1 MYSET
6 RQYYD
11 WASLPPSGK
20 DYLVVPHPAN
30 RAKPSLTVVPNGEMQ
45 AQLRSYGMSKINTEV
60 PVSGPFGYFV
70 TERKGSPSLVEFD
83 HVALRKGVKTPNFKA
98 RCATGEIIINP
109 YTTYFG
115 YISAD
120 PVVLGST
127 KNVQFSTSG
136 WCDSSYFNLA
146 RFYNGKSPFE
156 IINQVYWYDSS
167 ATSSNQQGMFKLNGK
182 VVSPVGNSSLNRVSQ
197 TFTDAGSFSDLTDI
211 SVSQVLA
218 DITTTSTTIS
228 VDDDV
233 VMEALEYANKGD
245 LDVLTALAELPE
257 TFQSI
262 IDGFKLLKKIF
273 GKAEAK
279 TILLHSRVPAIAR
292 AKAKNAHVKL
302 LAQKRKNFPPYE
314 KWIRRNRGSKDTS
327 VLAYNTARNDYLEN
341 FSDFERFYKRKEKL
355 YQHQA
360 RLEVADAIAS
370 VHLNAR
376 YNIATTVYTLQ
387 DIGDTI
393 LNYGL
398 EFKRYRGKKESAP
411 YDFSMWKTGATFDGE
426 NRRTE
431 RCFIKRQY
439 DVSSDLKK
447 LGRALMT
454 DVIVTGY
461 ELIKLW
467 SIIADWFFNIGNC
480 LRAINWNPQHLQ
492 QNSCYSVKTEIN
504 GVLSVPVTV
513 NGIPITCKAHV
524 TFNGYKRIKINP
536 SDSIIPKW
544 KPDFSLIRQ
553 IDALAFFWSSNRGTL
568 KNYYS
573 R

>member
-6 RQYYD
+6 RLYYD
-11 WASLPPSGK
+11 WSSLPPIGG
-20 DYLVVPHPAN
+20 DYLIVPHPADPL
-30 RAKPSLTVVPNGEMQ
+30 KPSLTFLSNGEVQ
-45 AQLRSYGMSKINTEV
+45 ASLRSYGMSKINTEV
-60 PVSGPFGYFV
+60 PALGPFGYFV
-70 TERKGSPSLVEFD
+70 TERKGTPSAVEFD
-83 HVALRKGVKTPNFKA
+83 RVTFKEGVKTPNFKA
-98 RCATGEIIINP
+98 RCTTGEIIINP

-120 PVVLGST
+120 SVLSESSKENQG
-127 KNVQFSTSG
+127 NVFG
-136 WCDSSYFNLA
+136 WYDSSYFNLST
-146 RFYNGKSPFE
+146 FYGDKSPFD
-156 IINQVYWYDSS
+156 IINQVYWYGDYASY
-167 ATSSNQQGMFKLNGK
+167 TDQRGMFKLGGK
-182 VVSPVGNSSLNRVSQ
+182 VASPVGGSPLPRISQ
-197 TFTDAGSFSDLTDI
+197 TFTEFGSFSDLTDI
-211 SVSQVLA
+211 SVSQVLS
-218 DITTTSTTIS
+218 DIATTSTEIS

-245 LDVLTALAELPE
+245 LDVLTALAELPD
-257 TFQSI
+257 TFQSV

-273 GKAEAK
+273 GKAEEK
-279 TILLHSRVPAIAR
+279 TILLHSRVPALAKT
-292 AKAKNAHVKL
+292 KAKNAHIKL
-302 LAQKRKNFPPYE
+302 LAQKRKKFPPYE
-314 KWIRRNRGSKDTS
+314 KWVRRNRGSKDTS

-341 FSDFERFYKRKEKL
+341 FSDFEQFYKRKEKL
-355 YQHQA
+355 YKHQA

-376 YNIATTVYTLQ
+376 YNIATTVYMLQ
-387 DIGDTI
+387 DLGDAI

-398 EFKRYRGKKESAP
+398 EFKRYRGKKETTP
-411 YDFSMWKTGATFDGE
+411 YDFSKWADGATFDGE
-426 NRRTE
+426 NRRIE

-454 DVIVTGY
+454 DVLVTGY

-513 NGIPITCKAHV
+513 NGKPITCKAHV

-553 IDALAFFWSSNRGTL
+553 LDALAFFWSSNRGTL

>member
-6 RQYYD
+6 RLFYD
-11 WASLPPSGK
+11 WSSLPPIGK
-20 DYLVVPHPAN
+20 DYLVVPHPN
-30 RAKPSLTVVPNGEMQ
+30 KPNKPSLTVVQNGPMHS
-45 AQLRSYGMSKINTEV
+45 AIRGWGVSKLDTEV
-60 PVSGPFGYFV
+60 PTFGPFGYFV
-70 TERKGSPSLVEFD
+70 SERKGLPG
-83 HVALRKGVKTPNFKA
+83 VAESGYAVFREGVKTQNFKE
-98 RCATGEIIINP
+98 RCNKGEIIINP
-109 YTTYFG
+109 YVTYFG
-115 YISAD
+115 HILAD
-120 PVVLGST
+120 PLVGESSKTVTGQVFT
-127 KNVQFSTSG
+127 
-136 WCDSSYFNLA
+136 WADSKFANLSK
-146 RFYNGKSPFE
+146 FYSDKLPYPL
-156 IINQVYWYDSS
+156 INQVYWYGDTASS
-167 ATSSNQQGMFKLNGK
+167 SSEQGMFRNSGQ
-182 VVSPVGNSSLNRVSQ
+182 VMSPVGGVPLPRVSQ
-197 TFTDAGSFSDLTDI
+197 TVTEFGSFSGLTDI
-211 SVSQVLA
+211 SVKQVLA
-218 DITTTSTTIS
+218 DIATTSTNVT

-262 IDGFKLLKKIF
+262 IDGFKLLKEIF
-273 GKAEAK
+273 GKAENK
-279 TILLHSRVPAIAR
+279 LILLHSRVPALAR

-302 LAQKRKNFPPYE
+302 LAQKRKAFPPYE
-314 KWIRRNRGSKDTS
+314 KWVKRNRGSRDTS
-327 VLAYNTARNDYLEN
+327 VFAYNTARNDYLEN
-341 FSDFERFYKRKEKL
+341 FRDFEQFYKRKESL
-355 YQHQA
+355 YRHQA
-360 RLEVADAIAS
+360 RLELADAIAS

-387 DIGDTI
+387 DLGEAI

-398 EFKRYRGKKESAP
+398 EFKRYRGKKETEP
-411 YDFSMWKTGATFDGE
+411 YDFSKWMPGAVFGGE
-426 NRRTE
+426 NRRIE

-447 LGRALMT
+447 LGRALMA
-454 DVIVTGY
+454 DVLVTGY

-492 QNSCYSVKTEIN
+492 QNACYSVKTEIN
-504 GVLSVPVTV
+504 GVLSVPVMV
-513 NGIPITCKAHV
+513 NGKPMTCKAHV

-553 IDALAFFWSSNRGTL
+553 LDALAFFWSSNRGTL
-568 KNYYS
+568 RNYYS